1 LAQIQYPAEMMLF
14 GDSNAGSYRFYLY
27 CSQTSGGVTHWAVPP
42 GIRDATN
49 VVDTCHNEGANFAF
63 ADGHGK
69 WRKTQDIL
77 ANTAAN
83 ARFWGHPT
91 PNTP

>member
-1 LAQIQYPAEMMLF
+1 
-14 GDSNAGSYRFYLY
+14 
-27 CSQTSGGVTHWAVPP
+27 VTHWAVPP